1 MSLEADNDRLRA
13 RLADFVQEA
22 TRNEAILKR
31 LHGFE
36 LKLLACRGL
45 AELLELLLQAAPQE
59 LQVDAV
65 SLSLFDP
72 EGVLRELLAGH
83 ADSVAERS
91 PNLRFVD
98 DAANLHA
105 LSGGPGA
112 AQTGPLT
119 PSCAPL
125 FSETGLRSAARLNL
139 ERHGVLIGSLHIASR
154 DPRRFTADM
163 ATDYV
168 ERLAAII
175 AVCLDNAVQH
185 EQLRRLSLIDV
196 LTKAHNRRSF
206 DRELERELNRACR
219 ERSTLSCLMLD
230 LDHFKSVNDL
240 HGHQTGDRALRVL
253 AHAIRQEL
261 RQTDLLAR
269 YGGEEFAV
277 LLPNT
282 DPVSAFHIA
291 ERIRRRTAATPIYL
305 DKGSLMMTISVG
317 LASWH
322 PDEATSILP
331 PQLPHKLLDAA
342 DKALYQAKALGRDR
356 VCSQPPAGEQL
367 SPV

>member
-1 MSLEADNDRLRA
+1 MSLEADNERLRE
-13 RLADFVQEA
+13 RLAEFVQEA

-36 LKLLACRGL
+36 LKLLASRGL
-45 AELLELLLQAAPQE
+45 TELLDLLLDGATSD

-72 EGVLRELLAGH
+72 EGVLRELLSGH
-83 ADSVAERS
+83 ADSEGERS
-91 PNLRFVD
+91 PNLRFVED
-98 DAANLHA
+98 LDGLQRLHGACARAGAGPLSPAAANLFA
-105 LSGGPGA
+105 
-112 AQTGPLT
+112 
-119 PSCAPL
+119 
-125 FSETGLRSAARLNL
+125 ETGLKSAARLPL
-139 ERHGVLIGSLHIASR
+139 SRHGTTIGCLQLASR
-154 DPRRFTADM
+154 DDRRFTVDM

-206 DRELERELNRACR
+206 DQALERELNRAVR
-219 ERSTLSCLMLD
+219 ERQPLSCLMLD
-230 LDHFKSVNDL
+230 LDHFKSVNDS

-282 DPVSAFHIA
+282 EPVAGFHIA
-291 ERIRRRTAATPIYL
+291 ERIRRRTAATPVHL
-305 DKGSLMMTISVG
+305 DKGSLLMTVSVG
-317 LASWH
+317 LASWQ
-322 PDEATSILP
+322 PDETTSILP
-331 PQLPHKLLDAA
+331 PRLPQLLLAAA

-356 VCSQPPAGEQL
+356 VCSQPLTGEALNPA
-367 SPV
+367 